1 MRKICTLWLLLL
13 SAWAGHAQYKVTFRI
28 TRLPDYHKP
37 ADFLYLAASFNNWNP
52 AQESA
57 KFKSV
62 SGVYSLEL
70 SLPKGKHEFKVT
82 RGTWASVE
90 AADGGASVDNRVVE
104 VLRDTTI
111 VLSISHWA
119 DHFSRH
125 RVSTANRNVRIVDT
139 AFYIPQL
146 SRYRRIWVYLPAG
159 YASSKKKYPVLY
171 LHDGQNVFDDTTSFS
186 GEWGVD
192 EALDTLGA
200 QWGEAIVV
208 AVDNGGEKR
217 LNEYAPYDMER
228 FGKGEGDLYV
238 DFLVQTLQPYIHK
251 RFRTKRCG
259 RHQFIAGSSMG
270 GLISFYA
277 ILKYPKKFGGAGVFS
292 PAFWVNPQIKDTIP
306 DLAPKVRDKIYFY
319 AGMQESDE
327 MVPDML
333 TVFELMRRHS
343 KAHMTSVVRAEG
355 KHSEATWRK
364 EFPLFYKWIHTK
376 K

>member
-1 MRKICTLWLLLL
+1 MRKIGTLWLLLL
-13 SAWAGHAQYKVTFRI
+13 CAWASHAQYKVTFRI
-28 TRLPDYHKP
+28 TQLPDYHKA
-37 ADFLYLAASFNNWNP
+37 ADLLYLAASFNNWNP

-70 SLPKGKHEFKVT
+70 SLPKGRHEFKVT
-82 RGTWASVE
+82 RGAWASVE
-90 AADGGASVDNRVVE
+90 AANGGASVENRVAE
-104 VLRDTTI
+104 VLGDTTI
-111 VLSISHWA
+111 ELSIRHWA

-125 RVSTANRNVRIVDT
+125 RVSTANRNVRIIDT
-139 AFYIPQL
+139 TFHIPQL
-146 SRYRRIWVYLPAG
+146 NRYRRIWVCLPAG

-200 QWGEAIVV
+200 QTGEAIVV
-208 AVDNGGEKR
+208 AVDNGGDKR
-217 LNEYAPYDMER
+217 LSEYAPYDMER
-228 FGKGEGDLYV
+228 FGKGEGDQYV
-238 DFLVQTLQPYIHK
+238 DFLVQTLQPYINK
-251 RFRTKRCG
+251 QYRTKRCG
-259 RHQFIAGSSMG
+259 RHQFVAGSSMG

-306 DLAPKVRDKIYFY
+306 GLARKVRAKIYFY

-355 KHSEATWRK
+355 KHNEATWRK
-364 EFPLFYKWIHTK
+364 EFPLFYKWIRAK
-376 K
+376 N